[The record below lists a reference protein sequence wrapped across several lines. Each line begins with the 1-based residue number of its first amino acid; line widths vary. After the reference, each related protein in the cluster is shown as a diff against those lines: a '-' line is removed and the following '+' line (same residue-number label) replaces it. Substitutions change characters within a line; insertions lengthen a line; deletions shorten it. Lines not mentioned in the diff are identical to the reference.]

1 MHNEVYID
9 LNLGLN
15 PFLSEREL
23 TIEIKN
29 KKLVMSRIPELGM
42 GFYGKE
48 YIANIVHRQEV
59 EVEEFIKLYT
69 SKVKDYFELTKS
81 AYKVFLIFLHIHQI
95 VKDKDY
101 IYLSCKKA
109 ISFSENLDYSM
120 ISESIFY
127 RGVKELID
135 KKIVAKTNEKNWY
148 FINPSV
154 VFNGERTRF
163 VTEIIKKKDEVN
175 VERSRKGITRY
186 DTMVRGRYLEN
197 VTDGVCNKDNMDIT
211 GCKHTR

>member
-23 TIEIKN
+23 TIEIQN
-29 KKLVMSRIPELGM
+29 KKLVVSRASDLIEM
-42 GFYGKE
+42 GFYNKE

-59 EVEEFIKLYT
+59 DVEEFIKLYA

-81 AYKVFLIFLHIHQI
+81 AYKVFLIFLHIHQM

-109 ISFSENLDYSM
+109 ISFSENLDCSM

-163 VTEIIKKKDEVN
+163 VTEIIKKKDEIN
-175 VERSRKGITRY
+175 VERSRKGITKY
-186 DTMVRGRYLEN
+186 DAMVRSRYLEN
-197 VTDGVCNKDNMDIT
+197 VIDGVYK
-211 GCKHTR
+211 

>member
-1 MHNEVYID
+1 MHKEVYID

-15 PFLSEREL
+15 PLLSEREL

-69 SKVKDYFELTKS
+69 SKIKDYFELTKS
-81 AYKVFLIFLHIHQI
+81 AYKVFVIILHIRQGI
-95 VKDKDY
+95 KDKDY

-109 ISFSENLDYSM
+109 ISFSESLDCSM

-154 VFNGERTRF
+154 VFNGNRTRF
-163 VTEIIKKKDEVN
+163 VTEIIKKKDDVN
-175 VERSRKGITRY
+175 VERSSKGITRY
-186 DTMVRGRYLEN
+186 DAMVRGRYLEN
-197 VTDGVCNKDNMDIT
+197 VIDGVHNEGDMDIT
-211 GCKHTR
+211 GCNHTR